1 MAQGSRCHPEGLL
14 GGGAGDA
21 ARDVSRAHRQRTS
34 SCDRSGLR
42 GVGKGI
48 RIGSLATR
56 SVRGQGVALAVVA
69 GSALAVAPAAL
80 RRATAARVLPACGA
94 SIASALGSPRQ

>member
-1 MAQGSRCHPEGLL
+1 MKGDRMKNHLL
-14 GGGAGDA
+14 HA
-21 ARDVSRAHRQRTS
+21 AA
-34 SCDRSGLR
+34 
-42 GVGKGI
+42 
-48 RIGSLATR
+48 AAA
-56 SVRGQGVALAVVA
+56 VALAVVA